1 MEQTFEIG
9 QQLDLK
15 SKKNR
20 ALEGIF
26 LVCDAN
32 GDPFNFP
39 SESTFGLIIWKL
51 KSRIKLVEFT
61 STVSP
66 SEIFENEN
74 GQVTWRPT
82 NAQMNQ
88 HEGTYWYQCFYIKG
102 DGDIVDITFGNY
114 RIY

>member
-1 MEQTFEIG
+1 MEFTFEIG
-9 QQLDLK
+9 VQIDLK

-20 ALEGIF
+20 SLEGIF
-26 LVCDAN
+26 IITDAN

-51 KSRIKLVEFT
+51 RNEIKLVEFT

-66 SEIFENEN
+66 PPIFESAN
-74 GQVTWRPT
+74 GQTTWRPT
-82 NAQMNQ
+82 NAEMNQ
-88 HEGTYWYQCFYIKG
+88 QVGLYWYQHFYEKG
-102 DGDIVDITFGNY
+102 DGDIIDICYGNY